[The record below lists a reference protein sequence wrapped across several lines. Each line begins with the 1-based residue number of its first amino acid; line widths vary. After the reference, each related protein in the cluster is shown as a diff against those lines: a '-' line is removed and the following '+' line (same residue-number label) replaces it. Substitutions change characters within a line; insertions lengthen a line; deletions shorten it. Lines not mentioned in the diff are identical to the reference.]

1 MTEKYQ
7 DCITKVSDLIFNII
21 LEKEENLTAQFFLL
35 DGTVLSI
42 LREIGYQVMSMLLSF
57 IVAKI
62 TVKAKKKGFI
72 VHRSPTINYTTIF
85 GKMKLESPY
94 LWNRKSKK
102 GIRPLKEKL
111 GINAGDCSLKVGR
124 ALTEFG
130 SEDSFQLAAR
140 RFEEHYGFCVERS
153 WLQREVQEKAQL
165 AEDYV
170 AKILKE
176 AEENAPNKVEQKSDR
191 ILFQLDGSMIRT
203 GVYSLAKKRKRT
215 PKRKLLKKTRK
226 IDWVEVRVGL
236 ARPVEQKE
244 KRTFIARYGKYP
256 ELAKNL
262 KSAAYLQ
269 GFSEESPIFAVADG
283 GPGLKE
289 ALEAEFPTLQFIL
302 DKAHLLQHLYQ
313 GAEALKIGKKQR
325 SNWVNYL
332 LNLLEREPVT
342 TVTHKMRQLEVKRID
357 QLANHLDRFQNSIQY
372 QKFRSL
378 GLPIGSGEIE
388 SSHKYIPQKRLKI
401 PGATWHPDSLNPML
415 ALRVLKA
422 NYWWQD
428 FWQALRTQSL
438 V

>member
-1 MTEKYQ
+1 M
-7 DCITKVSDLIFNII
+7 
-21 LEKEENLTAQFFLL
+21 
-35 DGTVLSI
+35 
-42 LREIGYQVMSMLLSF
+42 
-57 IVAKI
+57 
-62 TVKAKKKGFI
+62 
-72 VHRSPTINYTTIF
+72 
-85 GKMKLESPY
+85 
-94 LWNRKSKK
+94 
-102 GIRPLKEKL
+102 
-111 GINAGDCSLKVGR
+111 
-124 ALTEFG
+124 
-130 SEDSFQLAAR
+130 
-140 RFEEHYGFCVERS
+140 
-153 WLQREVQEKAQL
+153 
-165 AEDYV
+165 
-170 AKILKE
+170 
-176 AEENAPNKVEQKSDR
+176 
-191 ILFQLDGSMIRT
+191 
-203 GVYSLAKKRKRT
+203 
-215 PKRKLLKKTRK
+215 
-226 IDWVEVRVGL
+226 
-236 ARPVEQKE
+236 
-244 KRTFIARYGKYP
+244 
-256 ELAKNL
+256 
-262 KSAAYLQ
+262 
-269 GFSEESPIFAVADG
+269 ADG

-422 NYWWQD
+422 NCWWQD
-428 FWQALRTQSL
+428 FWQELHTQSL